1 MITINHAVDAS
12 RAGLAA
18 GDLVMVRCEAP
29 HEIDERNALL
39 ARAMA
44 PDCAPRLQ
52 RSCGTAACRPPI
64 SHSWPAIAPVTSS
77 ARCGSGTS
85 RPVSDREGRAIDA
98 LLLGP
103 LAVDPAAKGAGI
115 GTALMLRAI
124 EKARRYGA
132 RRGSARRRRAL
143 LRALR
148 LFDRKNRHAH
158 DAGTVRTRPPP
169 RARTEGWLARRR
181 RRLHRGRRP
190 SCLNQLGG
198 ALVKGHPGRHLA
210 VRVKAPAARGQICSW

>member
-44 PDCAPRLQ
+44 PDWRTKTSEKLRHGRLPAANLAFVAKN
-52 RSCGTAACRPPI
+52 RAGHILGTVRLWNIKAGI
-64 SHSWPAIAPVTSS
+64 
-77 ARCGSGTS
+77 
-85 RPVSDREGRAIDA
+85 DREGRAIDA

-103 LAVDPAAKGAGI
+103 LAVDPAAEGAGI

-124 EKARRYGA
+124 EKARRNDHGA
-132 RRGSARRRRAL
+132 ILLVGDAPYYERFGFSTDKTGTLMMPGPFARDRLLAL
-143 LRALR
+143 ELKA
-148 LFDRKNRHAH
+148 
-158 DAGTVRTRPPP
+158 
-169 RARTEGWLARRR
+169 GWLDGAAGFIEAA
-181 RRLHRGRRP
+181 GR
-190 SCLNQLGG
+190 
-198 ALVKGHPGRHLA
+198 
-210 VRVKAPAARGQICSW
+210 PA